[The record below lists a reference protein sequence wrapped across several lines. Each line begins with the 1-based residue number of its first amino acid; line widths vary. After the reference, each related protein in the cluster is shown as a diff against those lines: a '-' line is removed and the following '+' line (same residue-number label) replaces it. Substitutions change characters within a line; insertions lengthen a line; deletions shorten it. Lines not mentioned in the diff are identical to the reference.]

1 MHRKNGQFAS
11 LKDGEKTYAGNIDSG
26 DSIPHP
32 EPTWV
37 WTIFLASDSLY
48 QQHLCKESV
57 ALFLSTLGY
66 ALCSCILRA
75 LRLISSTSDFGVRM
89 AVVARNEGF
98 HSEVTKLW
106 HSDLRFCLHI
116 LLTCPAV
123 SLCHCW
129 FKILHSYSAHFSCSL
144 IMSLGWDFAS
154 SFFLLICIYYPLNLQ
169 TKKMSTLWY

>member
-1 MHRKNGQFAS
+1 MVKRRMLAILILVTAFLIMNLREYGSCS
-11 LKDGEKTYAGNIDSG
+11 LILTAYTS
-26 DSIPHP
+26 SIS
-32 EPTWV
+32 V
-37 WTIFLASDSLY
+37 KIQLLY
-48 QQHLCKESV
+48 Y
-57 ALFLSTLGY
+57 LSILGY